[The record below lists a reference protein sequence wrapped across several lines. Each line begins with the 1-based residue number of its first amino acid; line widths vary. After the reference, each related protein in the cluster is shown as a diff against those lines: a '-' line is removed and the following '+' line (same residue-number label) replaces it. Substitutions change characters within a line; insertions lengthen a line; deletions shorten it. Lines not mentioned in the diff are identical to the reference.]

1 MKLFTCPGCSNACEL
16 NIPTPKL
23 PFDLPAIPSLPTIPE
38 LPELPK
44 LPKIPTPAE
53 LLEMAKAFA
62 IEFAGTIPMP
72 SLDSGW
78 KENNNYSLNALIQIE
93 KLMPEDAKG
102 ERKTYLVYKV
112 IVAGISGA
120 TKPVFCYM
128 KDKLVEINLE
138 VKDNTVVWKFVK
150 ENKGVPG
157 SCPNSKGST
166 KD

>member
-1 MKLFTCPGCSNACEL
+1 MKLSTCPGCSNACEL

-23 PFDLPAIPSLPTIPE
+23 DFNLPIPKVPFTIPT
-38 LPELPK
+38 LPEIPNI
-44 LPKIPTPAE
+44 PQIPTPEE
-53 LLEMAKAFA
+53 LLAMAQAFA
-62 IEFAGTIPMP
+62 LEFAGTIPMP

-112 IVAGISGA
+112 VVAGISGA

-150 ENKGVPG
+150 EDKGTPG
-157 SCPNSKGST
+157 LCPNSKGST